1 MYYSKITVCDVLKIL
16 HYKLNECSS
25 FFTEKVLLWKLK
37 KKKVENKQ
45 LPQEPQEYDT

>member
-1 MYYSKITVCDVLKIL
+1 MYYSKITVCDELRIL

-25 FFTEKVLLWKLK
+25 FFTEILLWKLKKK

-45 LPQEPQEYDT
+45 LPQEYDA